1 MARSAVTVATM
12 AAYQTTA
19 SITKDA
25 YDIAND
31 HEIDVSSIEDN
42 KLVLFIE
49 ASDTKA
55 ATIEVKAGD
64 YADAS
69 IGDLTITTA
78 ATGTT
83 CVSLETARFKDSDGK
98 ILIDITSAA
107 GATGNIYAVEHA

>member
-1 MARSAVTVATM
+1 MARSAITVATM

-31 HEIDVSSIEDN
+31 HEIDVSAIEDN
-42 KLVLFIE
+42 KLILFIE
-49 ASDTKA
+49 AADTEA
-55 ATIEVKAGD
+55 ATFEIKAGD
-64 YADAS
+64 YSDAS
-69 IGDLTITTA
+69 IGDLTISTA
-78 ATGTT
+78 AVGTT
-83 CVSLETARFKDSDGK
+83 SVCLETARFKDSDGK